1 MDLWPVIVFAAL
13 ACLVVLHTVYRESA
27 HRRERLQAQHDFNS
41 ASLRQIEEAN
51 QLFKAQQAALFNSM
65 VEGVLILDENGK
77 IQLIN
82 ESLKQLFGI
91 KQEIAGKTLLEAF
104 RLPQLTV
111 LEKKLQE
118 SKVVREFELEIVQ
131 QERRFIEI
139 NAAIIFNEEGTM
151 EGTIFVFHDLTRI
164 TQLENTRQE
173 FVANVSHEL
182 RTPLSLIKGYVQT
195 LLDGAKDDP
204 ALTTKFLHKI
214 EKHTN
219 QFTYLIEDLLTI
231 SRLESGNVFL
241 NLEKTSLKVLADR
254 VVEDLQSRADEKQV
268 KILNLVNH
276 QVVEVDADRMHQVF
290 LNLVDNAIKYCGS
303 NGEVVIGAAKE
314 GNDSLKVWVK
324 DNGPGIAPEAR
335 QRVFERFYRVDRARS
350 RDSGGTGLGLAI
362 VKHIVQAHGGEVW
375 VESQV
380 GVGSTFYFTL
390 PVGHI

>member
-13 ACLVVLHTVYRESA
+13 AGLVVLHTIYREYL
-27 HRRERLQAQHDFNS
+27 HRRERLQAQQAFNS
-41 ASLRQIEEAN
+41 AALRQVEEAN

-65 VEGVLILDENGK
+65 GEGVLILDEFGK

-82 ESLKQLFGI
+82 ESLKQLFSLTNDI
-91 KQEIAGKTLLEAF
+91 TGKTLLEAF

-111 LEKKLQE
+111 LEQRLQE
-118 SKVVREFELEIVQ
+118 SKVVREFELELVQ
-131 QERRFIEI
+131 QERRFLEI
-139 NAAIIFNEEGTM
+139 NASLIYNEQGQL

-164 TQLENTRQE
+164 KQLENTRQE

-204 ALTTKFLHKI
+204 ALTTKFLQKI

-231 SRLESGNVFL
+231 SKLESGKVFL
-241 NLEKTSLKVLADR
+241 NLEKTSLKALADR
-254 VVEDLQSRADEKQV
+254 VVDDLQARADEKQV
-268 KILNLVNH
+268 KLVNEITNH
-276 QVVEVDADRMHQVF
+276 AVEVDVDRMHQVF
-290 LNLVDNAIKYCGS
+290 LNLVDNAIKYCGK
-303 NGEVVIGAAKE
+303 NGEVIIGASRQGENEVKA
-314 GNDSLKVWVK
+314 WVK
-324 DNGPGIAPEAR
+324 DNGPGIPQEAR
-335 QRVFERFYRVDRARS
+335 LRVFERFYRADRARS

-375 VESQV
+375 VQSQV

-390 PVGHI
+390 PGGHV